1 MRLDHYM
8 KIGSNDIHLAQ
19 LIYSVGAIF
28 ALVMSLSLL
37 LGRSIKNDFK
47 NLELVSLRKNERR
60 DQRRRGVA
68 APDEDEMGLSGG
80 KARSDK
86 TEDVTWKKISD

>member
-8 KIGSNDIHLAQ
+8 KIGTNDIHLAQ
-19 LIYSVGAIF
+19 LIYSVGTIF

-47 NLELVSLRKNERR
+47 NLELVSLRKKERK
-60 DQRRRGVA
+60 
-68 APDEDEMGLSGG
+68 E
-80 KARSDK
+80 
-86 TEDVTWKKISD
+86 